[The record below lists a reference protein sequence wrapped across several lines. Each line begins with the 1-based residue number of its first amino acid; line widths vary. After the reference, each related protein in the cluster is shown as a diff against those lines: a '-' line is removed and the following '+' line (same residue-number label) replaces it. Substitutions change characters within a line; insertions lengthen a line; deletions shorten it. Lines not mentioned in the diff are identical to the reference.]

1 EMLLMV
7 VASTAYAAPAERKV
21 KWCVKSSEE
30 MNKCTALAAKN
41 LQFACEKR
49 LNTLECIKAV
59 SAGEADAIT
68 LDGGDIYT
76 AGLKNHNL
84 QPIISEEY
92 EKGRCYYAVAVV
104 KKDSTF
110 GIRDLKGK
118 KSCHTGL
125 GKSAGWNIPIGTLV
139 DMKQIDWAG
148 IEEKPLEEAVKE
160 FFAASCVPGAK
171 ERKLCQLCK
180 GDCSRSQK
188 EPYYDYSGAFQ
199 CLKDGK
205 GDVAFINH
213 QTVPDT
219 EKANYMLLCKDGTRA
234 NIDSYETCNWAK
246 VPAHAV
252 VTRKD
257 PELAKTIYN
266 SLVAVKDFKLFSSE
280 GYGAKNLM
288 FKDSTKK
295 LVQLPL
301 TIDSFLY
308 LGSNYFSSIQSLTKE
323 TAAKPSD
330 SIKWCTVGHAE
341 EQKCDM
347 WSINSATE
355 GGDKIECPNAG
366 SVEECIKKI
375 LKKDADA
382 MAVDGG
388 QVYTAGKCGLVPV
401 MVEQYEGM
409 KCSSTGKSSSY
420 CAVAVAKKSSG
431 LNWNTLKGKRS
442 CHTAKGR
449 TAGWNIPMGL
459 IYNKTKDCDFSK
471 YFPKG
476 CAPGSEA
483 GSTFCDQCVG
493 KATTV
498 GGDVFK
504 CQANT
509 DEQYFGYT
517 GAFRC
522 LVEGR
527 GDVAFIKHSI
537 VSENT
542 DGKGADWAKNLKSA
556 DYELLCLDG
565 STKPIDKY
573 TECHLA
579 QVPAHAVITRQ
590 DSRRVVTTFLQ
601 DQQSKFG
608 SESSSTFRLFKSE
621 GGSNLLFKD
630 STKSLLNIQSQ
641 SFKDFLGN
649 EYMTAMESLR
659 SCSDTASG
667 RFPSPDITTSVCRC
681 AHACLYSDI
690 LYGKN
695 LHLAKT
701 CSVISHSDLEK
712 SCQFCWE

>member
-1 EMLLMV
+1 NISFACILFS
-7 VASTAYAAPAERKV
+7 ATAYAAPAERKV

-92 EKGRCYYAVAVV
+92 EKEPKRCYYAVAVV

-139 DMKQIDWAG
+139 DMKQIDWA
-148 IEEKPLEEAVKE
+148 AVKE

-213 QTVPDT
+213 QTVP

-266 SLVAVKDFKLFSSE
+266 SLVAVKVL
-280 GYGAKNLM
+280 NITVTL
-288 FKDSTKK
+288 
-295 LVQLPL
+295 
-301 TIDSFLY
+301 SFLPPQKY
-308 LGSNYFSSIQSLTKE
+308 KHMTVNSLSLCFSE

-401 MVEQYEGM
+401 MVEQYEG
-409 KCSSTGKSSSY
+409 SIALTFSFFVHLESSSY